1 MLGDYQPSF
10 FIAISFFWPHKIMN
24 QNEILDF
31 ELVPG
36 VLLILENGKT
46 NKVVTEFKIERKSG
60 NDAKSVTKSWLR
72 NMC

>member
-1 MLGDYQPSF
+1 
-10 FIAISFFWPHKIMN
+10 MN

>member
-1 MLGDYQPSF
+1 
-10 FIAISFFWPHKIMN
+10 MN
-24 QNEILDF
+24 ENEILDF
-31 ELVPG
+31 ESVPG
-36 VLLILENGKT
+36 VLLILENGIGKT